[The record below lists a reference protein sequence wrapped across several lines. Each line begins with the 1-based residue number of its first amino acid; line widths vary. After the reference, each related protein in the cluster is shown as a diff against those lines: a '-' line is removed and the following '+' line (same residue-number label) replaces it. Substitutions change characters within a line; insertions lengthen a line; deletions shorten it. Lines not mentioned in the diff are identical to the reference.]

1 MDIIYKRNL
10 KNLGWAKNFINS
22 FEMSSGK
29 FILML
34 GDDDLL
40 VDGALDLIINRLQ
53 NDDMGVLCI
62 TPYGYNESFVA
73 ERPHSKIKVSNFY
86 NSQKYLI
93 AVQRFFTLTS
103 ALVLNKNYLKNVDAK
118 AFLDTDLATF
128 HLMLRASLNAPVNTI
143 LDGYLIASKRQNS
156 FSYKFVDVFVRQ
168 FWRIIEAQ
176 IPHGLEKGTI
186 KKLERIRIFAYYP
199 FYILDIRMHQRDKL
213 ENVKNIMEEYFSSSI
228 LFYFWLWPILTLY
241 RPIALLWGFAT
252 VIIGRIY
259 LGEWRRIIKYLQ
271 VSGKHLLYRNG

>member
-1 MDIIYKRNL
+1 M
-10 KNLGWAKNFINS
+10 
-22 FEMSSGK
+22 
-29 FILML
+29 
-34 GDDDLL
+34 
-40 VDGALDLIINRLQ
+40 
-53 NDDMGVLCI
+53 
-62 TPYGYNESFVA
+62 
-73 ERPHSKIKVSNFY
+73 
-86 NSQKYLI
+86 
-93 AVQRFFTLTS
+93 
-103 ALVLNKNYLKNVDAK
+103 
-118 AFLDTDLATF
+118 
-128 HLMLRASLNAPVNTI
+128 
-143 LDGYLIASKRQNS
+143 
-156 FSYKFVDVFVRQ
+156 FVRQ